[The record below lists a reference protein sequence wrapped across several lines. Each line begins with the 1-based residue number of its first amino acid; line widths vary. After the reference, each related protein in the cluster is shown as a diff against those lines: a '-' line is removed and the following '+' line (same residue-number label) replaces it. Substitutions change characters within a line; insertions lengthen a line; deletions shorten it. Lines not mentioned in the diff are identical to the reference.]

1 MRRDDGFTLIEMM
14 VALAILA
21 LAGLAVLNM
30 MQASTRNAA
39 AVETRS
45 LAMLAAEN
53 LLNEQVLSPQTP
65 QGGNGLYELAG
76 IAYAWDFRVEDTT
89 DQDLLRLV
97 IAVRGPDSDQILAEV
112 ETYRRRGR

>member
-1 MRRDDGFTLIEMM
+1 MRDDGFTLIEMM

-39 AVETRS
+39 AVEARS

-53 LLNEQVLSPQTP
+53 LLNEQLLLV
-65 QGGNGLYELAG
+65 GDEDGDRGDYELAG
-76 IAYAWDFRVEDTT
+76 VNYEWDLRIEATT
-89 DQDLLRLV
+89 DPELQRYV
-97 IAVRGPDSDQILAEV
+97 IVVNEAGSGQVLAEV
-112 ETYRRRGR
+112 QTFRRRRQ